1 MTLIWMV
8 LKFIIAN
15 VLLLIVSST
24 LIGIIIRGLFY
35 QQIDNTTS
43 EYIAELYEKN
53 RKKGL
58 SSSIITSCITIIL
71 FIFLYKYANI
81 YIILGILLNMISR
94 TKDLLNEIRTGIKT
108 TRKNVSNDRTDLILS
123 IVTLLGFGIFNFGL
137 YLMWIK

>member
-1 MTLIWMV
+1 MTLIWLV
-8 LKFIIAN
+8 LKFILAN

-24 LIGIIIRGLFY
+24 LIGFIIRGLFY
-35 QQIDNTTS
+35 QLPDNSTS

-53 RKKGL
+53 RKRGL
-58 SSSIITSCITIIL
+58 FSSVITVCATIIL

-108 TRKNVSNDRTDLILS
+108 TRKNVTNDRTDLVLS
-123 IVTLLGFGIFNFGL
+123 IVTLLGFGIFNYGL

>member
-1 MTLIWMV
+1 MV

>member
-1 MTLIWMV
+1 MTFIWLV
-8 LKFIIAN
+8 LKFILAN
-15 VLLLIVSST
+15 VLLIIVSST
-24 LIGIIIRGLFY
+24 LIGFIIRGLFH
-35 QQIDNTTS
+35 QLPDNSTS

-53 RKKGL
+53 RKRGL
-58 SSSIITSCITIIL
+58 FSSIITFCVTIIIL
-71 FIFLYKYANI
+71 IFLYKYANI

-123 IVTLLGFGIFNFGL
+123 IVTLLGFGIFNYGL